1 MVNTLKKY
9 IVFIL
14 IILST
19 NVIAQDI
26 DPMIVLDSAQ
36 NKLKNVKSYT
46 ADAEIDVDVDFL
58 KMKPRQAKISYEYPN
73 KLDIDTKG
81 FVMIP
86 KYGFRPFM
94 KTLNSEDNRAVFTGM
109 EEINGHN
116 CYVLTLL
123 PREDS
128 KVVMLKLWIR
138 KEDYLIQ
145 RSETFTR
152 HSGSF
157 LIDSFYDNNILPS
170 KMIFQFETKGI
181 NMPWKIIGNT
191 IEVDKAKLNDEDIKR
206 GSVTIKFTNYSIVYD
221 K

>member
-1 MVNTLKKY
+1 MVNTFKKY
-9 IVFIL
+9 MFLCL
-14 IILST
+14 IAFSV

-26 DPMIVLDSAQ
+26 DPLIVLDSAQ

-58 KMKPRQAKISYEYPN
+58 RMKPRQAKISYEYPN

-94 KTLNSEDNRAVFTGM
+94 KTINSLDNRVVFTGM
-109 EEINGHN
+109 EEINGNN
-116 CYVLTLL
+116 CYILTLL
-123 PREDS
+123 PREDT

-138 KEDYLIQ
+138 TEDYLIQ

-152 HSGSF
+152 RSGSF
-157 LIDSFYDNNILPS
+157 LIDSFYEDNILPS
-170 KMIFQFETKGI
+170 KMIFQFEAKGI
-181 NMPWKIIGNT
+181 NLPWKIVGTT
-191 IEVDKAKLNDEDIKR
+191 IEADKVKLNDKEIKR
-206 GSVTIKFTNYSIVYD
+206 GSVTIKFSNYSIVYD

>member
-1 MVNTLKKY
+1 MVNTFKKY
-9 IVFIL
+9 MFLFL
-14 IILST
+14 ITFSV

-26 DPMIVLDSAQ
+26 DPLIVLDSAQ

-58 KMKPRQAKISYEYPN
+58 RMKPRQAKISYEYPN

-94 KTLNSEDNRAVFTGM
+94 KTINSLDNRVVFTGM
-109 EEINGHN
+109 EEISGNN
-116 CYVLTLL
+116 CYILTLL
-123 PREDS
+123 PREDT

-138 KEDYLIQ
+138 TEDYLIQ

-152 HSGSF
+152 RSGSF
-157 LIDSFYDNNILPS
+157 LIDSFYEDNILPS
-170 KMIFQFETKGI
+170 KMIFQFEAKGI
-181 NMPWKIIGNT
+181 NLPWKIVGTT
-191 IEVDKAKLNDEDIKR
+191 IEADKVKLNDEEIKR
-206 GSVTIKFTNYSIVYD
+206 GSVTIKFSNYSIVYD

>member
-1 MVNTLKKY
+1 MVNTFKKY
-9 IVFIL
+9 MFLFL
-14 IILST
+14 ITFSV

-26 DPMIVLDSAQ
+26 GPLIVLDSAQ

-46 ADAEIDVDVDFL
+46 ADTEIDVDVDFL
-58 KMKPRQAKISYEYPN
+58 RMKPRQAKISYEYPN

-94 KTLNSEDNRAVFTGM
+94 KTINSLDNRVVFTGM
-109 EEINGHN
+109 EEINGNN
-116 CYVLTLL
+116 CYILTLL
-123 PREDS
+123 PREDT

-138 KEDYLIQ
+138 TEDYLIQ

-152 HSGSF
+152 RSGSF
-157 LIDSFYDNNILPS
+157 LIDSFYEDNILPS
-170 KMIFQFETKGI
+170 KMIFQFEAKGI
-181 NMPWKIIGNT
+181 NLPWKIVGTT
-191 IEVDKAKLNDEDIKR
+191 IEADKVKLNDEEIKR
-206 GSVTIKFTNYSIVYD
+206 GSVTIKFSNYSIVYD

>member
-1 MVNTLKKY
+1 MSTYKKY
-9 IVFIL
+9 MIFLFITF
-14 IILST
+14 SV

-138 KEDYLIQ
+138 KEDNLIQ

-152 HSGSF
+152 RSGSF
-157 LIDSFYDNNILPS
+157 LINSFYDNNILPS

-191 IEVDKAKLNDEDIKR
+191 IEVDKDKLSNEEMKS
-206 GSVTIKFTNYSIVYD
+206 GKVTIKFTNYSIVYD

>member
-1 MVNTLKKY
+1 MINTIKKHM
-9 IVFIL
+9 IFLL
-14 IILST
+14 IT
-19 NVIAQDI
+19 FTVNVIAQDV

-46 ADAEIDVDVDFL
+46 ADAEINVDVDFL
-58 KMKPRQAKISYEYPN
+58 RMKPRRAKISYKYPN

-109 EEINGHN
+109 EEINDQN

-128 KVVMLKLWIR
+128 KVVMIKLWVR
-138 KEDYLIQ
+138 VEDYLIQ

-152 HSGSF
+152 RSGSF
-157 LIDSFYDNNILPS
+157 LIDSFYEDKILPN

-181 NMPWKIIGNT
+181 NMPWKIIGNS
-191 IEVDKAKLNDEDIKR
+191 IEVDKSKLNDEDMKS
-206 GSVTIKFTNYSIVYD
+206 GSVTIKFTNYSIVYY

>member
-1 MVNTLKKY
+1 MVNTFKKY
-9 IVFIL
+9 MFLCL
-14 IILST
+14 ITFSV

-26 DPMIVLDSAQ
+26 DPLIVLDSAQ

-58 KMKPRQAKISYEYPN
+58 RMKPRQAKISYEYPN

-94 KTLNSEDNRAVFTGM
+94 KTINSLDNRVVFTGM
-109 EEINGHN
+109 EEINGNN
-116 CYVLTLL
+116 CYILTLL
-123 PREDS
+123 PREDT

-138 KEDYLIQ
+138 TEDYLIQ

-152 HSGSF
+152 RSGSF
-157 LIDSFYDNNILPS
+157 LIDSFYEDNILPS
-170 KMIFQFETKGI
+170 KMIFQFEAKGI
-181 NMPWKIIGNT
+181 NLPWKIVGTT
-191 IEVDKAKLNDEDIKR
+191 IEADKVKLNDEEIKR
-206 GSVTIKFTNYSIVYD
+206 GSVTIKFSNYSIVYD

>member
-1 MVNTLKKY
+1 MVNTFKKY
-9 IVFIL
+9 MFLFL
-14 IILST
+14 ITFSV
-19 NVIAQDI
+19 NVISQDI
-26 DPMIVLDSAQ
+26 DPLIVLDSAQ

-58 KMKPRQAKISYEYPN
+58 RMKPRQAKISYEYPN

-94 KTLNSEDNRAVFTGM
+94 KTINSLDNRVVFTGM
-109 EEINGHN
+109 EEISGNN
-116 CYVLTLL
+116 CYILTLL
-123 PREDS
+123 PREDT

-138 KEDYLIQ
+138 TEDYLIQ

-152 HSGSF
+152 RSGSF
-157 LIDSFYDNNILPS
+157 LIDSFYEDNILPS
-170 KMIFQFETKGI
+170 KMIFQFEAKGI
-181 NMPWKIIGNT
+181 NLPWKIVGTT
-191 IEVDKAKLNDEDIKR
+191 IEADKVKLNDEEIKR
-206 GSVTIKFTNYSIVYD
+206 GSVTIKFSNYSIVYD